1 MHRGFLQIRSLTP
14 SLAVKT
20 QKQQGHHGEGRG
32 GLNLWLGGIGR
43 VWPRAPASTL
53 PPGACG
59 SGDSDSGLPSLW
71 FPGCYPCC
79 PSMQR
84 ADENSE
90 PKVSPSPPLHAW
102 LPCRSCPRADR
113 LPFRPGCPSTRPS
126 LGHPSHARPKPYL
139 WIRLVR
145 GSISFLPN
153 LGSKGVR
160 APN

>member
-1 MHRGFLQIRSLTP
+1 MWGCGQDSRPPLVINSQKEAMHGGFLQIRSLTP
-14 SLAVKT
+14 SPAVKP

-32 GLNLWLGGIGR
+32 GLSLRLGGVGR

-53 PPGACG
+53 PLGACG
-59 SGDSDSGLPSLW
+59 SGDSDSGLPSLG

-113 LPFRPGCPSTRPS
+113 IPFRPGCPSTDTVQEDEAA
-126 LGHPSHARPKPYL
+126 LL
-139 WIRLVR
+139 
-145 GSISFLPN
+145 
-153 LGSKGVR
+153 
-160 APN
+160 